1 MDSIVIINGL
11 LAAIIAGG
19 GTLLASVADKG
30 EVSDITMLV
39 AGVTALISFAKDM
52 QSRLAEPPSKS

>member
-1 MDSIVIINGL
+1 MSTIVLVNGL

-30 EVSDITMLV
+30 EVSGLTMLI
-39 AGVTALISFAKDM
+39 AGVTALISFAKDI
-52 QSRLAEPPSKS
+52 QSRLAEPPK

>member
-1 MDSIVIINGL
+1 MSIIVLVNGF

-30 EVSDITMLV
+30 EVSGITMLI
-39 AGVTALISFAKDM
+39 AGVTALISFAKDI
-52 QSRLAEPPSKS
+52 QSRLSEPPK